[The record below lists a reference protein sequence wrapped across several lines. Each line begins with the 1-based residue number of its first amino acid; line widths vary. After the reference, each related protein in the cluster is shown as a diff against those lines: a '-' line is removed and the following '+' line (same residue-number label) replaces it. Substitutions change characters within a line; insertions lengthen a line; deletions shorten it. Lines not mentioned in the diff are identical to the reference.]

1 MIEFTKSRV
10 LITVAC
16 LGILLSGCTPTP
28 QLSTPE
34 VSGPGVEISADSVEN
49 RIVLERELE
58 RLRVEKERI
67 EAELLAEQQR
77 IAEEARIAE
86 EQYLAE
92 QQRIAEERALNVF
105 TREKVLG
112 TVQALTG
119 LGVNV
124 LFDADWCDSEN
135 EVCGGVYT
143 RTPYAPSTV
152 EELTVHMSDSP
163 AWLYALVGYRVVVH
177 ESGHVL
183 QSYYQ
188 PQIYAAFGDPYLSTS
203 REKIADCY
211 LILIAG
217 GTGTQGY
224 TLDGSLEATI
234 AQWMVNNL

>member
-1 MIEFTKSRV
+1 MILYNTPRRLLALLCV
-10 LITVAC
+10 GLILT
-16 LGILLSGCTPTP
+16 GCAPTTD
-28 QLSTPE
+28 LSTPV

-49 RIVLERELE
+49 RNVLNRQLELE
-58 RLRVEKERI
+58 RI
-67 EAELLAEQQR
+67 QAELLAEQQR
-77 IAEEARIAE
+77 IAAEEARIAE

-92 QQRIAEERALNVF
+92 QQRIEEERVSNVF

-124 LFDADWCDSEN
+124 LFDADWCNSEY

-143 RTPYAPSTV
+143 RTPFAPSTV

-163 AWLYALVGYRVVVH
+163 AWLYAAVGYRVAVH
-177 ESGHVL
+177 EAGHVL

-217 GTGTQGY
+217 GAGTQGY
-224 TLDGSLEATI
+224 TLDGSLETTI
-234 AQWMVNNL
+234 AQWIVDNL